1 MGTTYP
7 LLISIPHGGDTV
19 PSEVAEMVSI
29 TERDIFYDGD
39 ALTREIYDFEK
50 SVDAVI
56 GTPIAR
62 AIVDVNRAYDDRPP
76 ENPDG
81 VVKTVT
87 TDGRPVYR
95 EGMFP
100 DDALV
105 EDLLQKYY
113 FPYHERLGNLL
124 ESCDIRLALDCHS
137 MLERS
142 PAASDRPGEPRP
154 LICLSN
160 RGDEHGMP
168 LRGRGPVTCPPE
180 WMCALA
186 ESLRQAF
193 AGGGEVAMN
202 DPFAGGYISQYH
214 YEREGIPWIQIEIN
228 RKLYLN
234 ETYFDPERLRVD
246 QRIIRE
252 LRERIF
258 DAIVRFL
265 TVL

>member
-1 MGTTYP
+1 MDTVYP
-7 LLISIPHGGDTV
+7 ILISIPHSGGTV
-19 PSEVAEMVSI
+19 PPEVADMVNI
-29 TERDIFYDGD
+29 TKRDIFYDGD
-39 ALTREIYDFEK
+39 ALTRKIYDFGK

-56 GTPIAR
+56 ETPIAR

-87 TDGRPVYR
+87 TDCIPVYR

-100 DDALV
+100 DDDLV

-113 FPYHERLGNLL
+113 FSYHERLGNLL
-124 ESCDIRLALDCHS
+124 LNRSIRLALDCHS

-142 PAASDRPGEPRP
+142 PAASVRPEKPRP

-160 RGDEHGMP
+160 LGDKHGMP
-168 LRGRGPVTCPPE
+168 ARGRGPVTCPPE
-180 WMCALA
+180 WIRSLA

-193 AGGGEVAMN
+193 AGEGEVAMN
-202 DPFAGGYISQYH
+202 DPFVGGYISRYH
-214 YEREGIPWIQIEIN
+214 YERSGIPWIQIEIN

-252 LRERIF
+252 LRGRIF
-258 DAIVRFL
+258 DAIVQFL

>member
-1 MGTTYP
+1 MGTAYP
-7 LLISIPHGGDTV
+7 LLISIPHGGDTI
-19 PSEVAEMVSI
+19 PPEVADIVNI

-39 ALTREIYDFEK
+39 ALTREIYDFGK
-50 SVDAVI
+50 RVDAVI
-56 GTPIAR
+56 ETPIAW
-62 AIVDVNRAYDDRPP
+62 AIVDVNRASDDRPP

-87 TDGRPVYR
+87 TDGTRVYR
-95 EGMFP
+95 VGMFP
-100 DDALV
+100 DGDLV
-105 EDLLQKYY
+105 EDLLQRYY
-113 FPYHERLGNLL
+113 FPYHERLGDLL
-124 ESCDIRLALDCHS
+124 GSRDIRLALDCHS

-142 PAASDRPGEPRP
+142 PAASDKPDLPRP

-160 RGDEHGMP
+160 RGDREGLP
-168 LRGRGPVTCPPE
+168 VRGRGPVTCPPE
-180 WMCALA
+180 WIRALA
-186 ESLRQAF
+186 ESLGQAF
-193 AGGGEVAMN
+193 AGEGKVAMN
-202 DPFAGGYISQYH
+202 DPFSGGYISQYH
-214 YEREGIPWIQIEIN
+214 YEWERVPWIQIEIN

-265 TVL
+265 AVL

>member
-1 MGTTYP
+1 MGTAHP

-19 PSEVAEMVSI
+19 PPEVADIVSI

-39 ALTREIYDFEK
+39 ALTREIYDFGK
-50 SVDAVI
+50 RVDAVI
-56 GTPIAR
+56 ETPIAR
-62 AIVDVNRAYDDRPP
+62 AIVDVNRASDDRPP

-87 TDGRPVYR
+87 TDGTPVYR
-95 EGMFP
+95 ESMFP

-105 EDLLQKYY
+105 EDLLQRYY
-113 FPYHERLGNLL
+113 FPYHERLGDLL
-124 ESCDIRLALDCHS
+124 GSRDIRLALDCHS

-142 PAASDRPGEPRP
+142 PAASVRTGEPRP

-160 RGDEHGMP
+160 RGDRDGVP
-168 LRGRGPVTCPPE
+168 VRGRGPVTCPPK
-180 WMCALA
+180 WIRALA
-186 ESLRQAF
+186 ESLGQAF
-193 AGGGEVAMN
+193 AGGGRVAIN

-234 ETYFDPERLRVD
+234 ETYFDPERLKVD
-246 QRIIRE
+246 QRIIQE

>member
-1 MGTTYP
+1 MGTVYP
-7 LLISIPHGGDTV
+7 LLISIPHSGSII
-19 PSEVAEMVSI
+19 PPEVAEMVRI
-29 TERDIFYDGD
+29 TGKDIFYDGD
-39 ALTREIYDFEK
+39 TLTREIYDFGK
-50 SVDAVI
+50 SANAVI
-56 GTPIAR
+56 KTPIAR

-87 TDGRPVYR
+87 TDGTPVYR

-100 DDALV
+100 DDDLV

-124 ESCDIRLALDCHS
+124 ESRSIRLALDCHS
-137 MLERS
+137 MLEHS
-142 PAASDRPGEPRP
+142 PVTSVRPGEPRP

-160 RGDEHGMP
+160 RGDREGMP
-168 LRGRGPVTCPPE
+168 VRGCGHVTCPPE
-180 WMCALA
+180 WIRALA
-186 ESLRQAF
+186 ESFRYTF
-193 AGGGEVAMN
+193 AGEGEVVMN
-202 DPFAGGYISQYH
+202 NPFAGGYISQYH
-214 YEREGIPWIQIEIN
+214 YEHSGIPWIQIEIN

-234 ETYFDPERLRVD
+234 ETYFDPKPLRVD

-252 LRERIF
+252 LRERIS
-258 DAIVRFL
+258 DCIVRFL